1 MRRRR
6 KIILVS
12 AFTTMSPVR
21 ALILTNPFSIEADD
35 VFRAVFYGLG
45 SDGTVGAN
53 KESIKIIGEH
63 TPFYAQAYFV
73 YDSKKAGSM
82 TISHLRFGP
91 RPIRSSYLITQANFV
106 ACHQP
111 EFLDRY
117 SVFDQLMPHGKF
129 LLNTPYASEEVWSHL
144 PQSAIEQL
152 VDKRP
157 RFYAIDAH
165 KVARE
170 CGMGGRINTIM
181 QTCFFAISESLPRD
195 QLIAAIKEHIRK
207 VYEKKGNEI
216 VRRNSDAVDQALS
229 HLVELQIPQS
239 VPVRIDILT
248 PSLNDAPAFVRDVI
262 GKML

>member
-1 MRRRR
+1 MRRS
-6 KIILVS
+6 KNHFSVGIHDDVTGTSLD
-12 AFTTMSPVR
+12 F
-21 ALILTNPFSIEADD
+21 NPSFSIEADD

-53 KESIKIIGEH
+53 KESIKIIGEN

-82 TISHLRFGP
+82 TISHLPFGP
-91 RPIRSSYLITQANFV
+91 RPIRSSYLITQANFL

-129 LLNTPYASEEVWSHL
+129 LLNTPYASEEVWAHL

-152 VDKRP
+152 VSKRP
-157 RFYAIDAH
+157 RFYGIDAH

-170 CGMGGRINTIM
+170 CGMGGRINMIM
-181 QTCFFAISESLPRD
+181 QTCFFAISEILPRD
-195 QLIAAIKEHIRK
+195 QAIAAIKEHIGK
-207 VYEKKGNEI
+207 AYENKGNEI
-216 VRRNSDAVDQALS
+216 VQRNLDAVDRALS
-229 HLVELQIPQS
+229 HLVELQYRNLFRYEPTSQHR
-239 VPVRIDILT
+239 P
-248 PSLNDAPAFVRDVI
+248 
-262 GKML
+262 